1 MAVTNDDA
9 RICTPLVEPAA
20 PRARVRRASVEAESR
35 SMALTR
41 SVYLARRIWRVLCD
55 LHLDRALR
63 GSIVPTETG
72 LTIVLTLK
80 QADALAL
87 RLEDLVADRPS
98 GRARPGPGQLSL
110 F

>member
-9 RICTPLVEPAA
+9 RTCPPLVEPAA
-20 PRARVRRASVEAESR
+20 SSVRVRRAIVETES
-35 SMALTR
+35 SSTLTR

-55 LHLDRALR
+55 LHLDRALG

-87 RLEDLVADRPS
+87 RLEDLVADSPS

>member
-9 RICTPLVEPAA
+9 RTCPLPVKFTSSPGG
-20 PRARVRRASVEAESR
+20 VHKASVEGES
-35 SMALTR
+35 SSASLTR
-41 SVYLARRIWRVLCD
+41 SVYLAQRIWRVLCD
-55 LHLDRALR
+55 LRLDRALR

-98 GRARPGPGQLSL
+98 GRSGPGPGQLSL